1 MSLGVIKELWDMS
14 DMYLRELR
22 KTGVTYYELHCLIAK
37 ICDEIPL
44 EEEKR

>member
-1 MSLGVIKELWDMS
+1 MRLREKMERWDVIEIH
-14 DMYLRELR
+14 LRELR
-22 KTGVTYYELHCLIAK
+22 KTGVTYAEINDLVKK

>member
-22 KTGVTYYELHCLIAK
+22 KTGVTYASINDMVKE

-44 EEEKR
+44 EEEKG